1 VISLKLFKKMT
12 TQEIADRLHELCK
25 NGKFE
30 QARQELYSPQ
40 AESIEGEQAPE
51 PRRIQGIEQINQKNE
66 QFQNDVEQMHNVNVT
81 KPIVQGNLISMGLG
95 MDVTMKNR
103 GRTNMEEMCVYQ
115 VKDGKI
121 VKEQFIS

>member
-1 VISLKLFKKMT
+1 MT